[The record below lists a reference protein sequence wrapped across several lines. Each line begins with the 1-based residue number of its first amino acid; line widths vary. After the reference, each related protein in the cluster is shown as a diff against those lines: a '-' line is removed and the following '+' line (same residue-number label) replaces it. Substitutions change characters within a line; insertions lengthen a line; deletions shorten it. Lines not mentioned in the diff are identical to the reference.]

1 MQKTIEEIME
11 RCRHYTNEGNV
22 ASYIPELAKARAE
35 DLGIFVMTSRGEE
48 FCYGDCDKR
57 FTIQSIS
64 KTLILLMALMDN
76 GIEKIKSQV
85 GVEATG
91 KPFNAID
98 YSEHLI
104 LKEHINPMVNI
115 GAIAMCSMVAGKS
128 YEEKWAR
135 LMDFA
140 RHVTGNSRL
149 AVDENV
155 FSSEK
160 VTGDKN
166 RALAYLLKS
175 SGIITD
181 DVGEILDLYFRMC
194 SLSVSC
200 RDLASL
206 ALLLAD
212 HGRDR
217 TTGKQVLPREYARF
231 TNAILSTCGMYDGS
245 GEFAIRVGVPA
256 KSGVG
261 GGILAVVP
269 ERMGIGIYS
278 PALDNK
284 GNSVAGVRVLEA
296 LSKTMEL
303 SIF

>member
-11 RCRHYTNEGNV
+11 RCRHYTKEGNV
-22 ASYIPELAKARAE
+22 ASYIPELAKANAA
-35 DLGIFVMTSRGEE
+35 DLGIFVMTSSGDEYG
-48 FCYGDCDKR
+48 YGDCDKR

-76 GIEKIKSQV
+76 GMDKIKGQV

-98 YSEHLI
+98 YSEHLL

-115 GAIAMCSMVAGKS
+115 GAIAMCSMIAGKS

-160 VTGDKN
+160 ATGQ
-166 RALAYLLKS
+166 
-175 SGIITD
+175 
-181 DVGEILDLYFRMC
+181 
-194 SLSVSC
+194 
-200 RDLASL
+200 
-206 ALLLAD
+206 
-212 HGRDR
+212 
-217 TTGKQVLPREYARF
+217 QVLPREYARF

-245 GEFAIRVGVPA
+245 GEFAVRVGVPA

-296 LSKTMEL
+296 LSRAMEL
-303 SIF
+303 SIS

>member
-1 MQKTIEEIME
+1 MQDEIKEIME
-11 RCRHYTNEGNV
+11 KCRHYVKEGSV
-22 ASYIPELAKARAE
+22 ASYIPELAKANAD
-35 DLGIFVMTSRGEE
+35 DLGILVMTSQGEE
-48 FCYGDCDKR
+48 YGCGDHDKN

-64 KTLILLMALMDN
+64 KILILLMALMDN
-76 GIEKIKSQV
+76 GIDKIKSQV

-115 GAIAMCSMVAGKS
+115 GAIAMCSMVAGS
-128 YEEKWAR
+128 NYEEKHAR

-140 RHVTGNSRL
+140 RKVTGNSKL
-149 AVDENV
+149 AVDEDV
-155 FSSEK
+155 FKSEK
-160 VTGDKN
+160 ATGDKN

-175 SGIITD
+175 SGIIND
-181 DVGEILDLYFRMC
+181 DVDEILDLYFRMC
-194 SLSVSC
+194 SLSVNC

-212 HGRDR
+212 HGWDQAAGR
-217 TTGKQVLPREYARF
+217 QILPREYASF

-269 ERMGIGIYS
+269 ARMGIGIYS
-278 PALDNK
+278 PALDSK

-296 LSKTMEL
+296 MSRAMGLN
-303 SIF
+303 IF